1 MKRMLMIAAAMTAAL
16 CVAVPAAVHAAPAP
30 DLDFQRLSANLAQLA
45 QDPVLGRYAQGEQAR
60 ARDAL
65 LQLQES
71 AGDKTAH
78 AYWAYIAERRVD
90 LAYAS
95 AQIDDARVKLVQL
108 QREHDR
114 IELQARQNELAR
126 LRLQLAQANLQNA
139 AASEETQ
146 RLQAQGQSYA
156 QQAQQA
162 QQEAQQA
169 KQQAALQARAAS
181 LAKREAALAE
191 QAIAAM
197 QGRLDNM
204 QARQGAQGMQMT
216 LEGDAFAPGQSSLR
230 PQASSHLGTLVQF
243 VQSHP
248 HAPVLVIGYT
258 DDTGAA
264 AANLVLSRQ
273 RARSVA
279 EALVAQ
285 GVKAGRI
292 HVEGRGE
299 ADPVASNATAQGR
312 ARNRRVVVILRGV
325 GG

>member
-1 MKRMLMIAAAMTAAL
+1 MKRVLTVLALGMMAMGVAL
-16 CVAVPAAVHAAPAP
+16 AAPAP
-30 DLDFQRLSANLAQLA
+30 DLDYQRLSASLAQLA
-45 QDPVLGRYAQGEQAR
+45 QDPVLGQYAQGEQAR

-65 LQLQES
+65 LQLHES
-71 AGDKTAH
+71 VGDKTAH
-78 AYWAYIAERRVD
+78 AYWAYVAERRVD

-95 AQIDDARVKLVQL
+95 AQIDDARAKLVQL
-108 QREHDR
+108 QHERDR
-114 IELQARQNELAR
+114 IHLQARQVELTR
-126 LRLQLAQANLQNA
+126 LRQQLAQANLQNA
-139 AASEETQ
+139 AANEETQ

-156 QQAQQA
+156 EQAQQA

-169 KQQAALQARAAS
+169 KQMAAMQAHAAS

-204 QARQGAQGMQMT
+204 RARQGEQGMQMT
-216 LEGDAFAPGQSSLR
+216 LEGDAFAPGQASLR
-230 PQASSHLGTLVQF
+230 PQAASHLGALVQF

-248 HAPVLVIGYT
+248 HVPVLVVGYT

-273 RARSVA
+273 RAQAVA
-279 EALVAQ
+279 QALVAQ
-285 GVKAGRI
+285 GVTAGRV
-292 HVEGRGE
+292 HVSGKGE

-325 GG
+325 NG